1 MATSGSKQ
9 RRIPTLVKDNALVA
23 KRRRELVDAAV
34 GLFVRQGFHKT
45 TTREIAAAAG
55 WSVGALYEYIK
66 AKEDILYLV
75 CDAIHTDME
84 AALRERIA
92 HADTGRATLEG
103 AIAEYVRTCDRMQD
117 AILLI
122 YRETSALAPKSRRYV
137 LENEARITAI
147 FTEIL
152 QRGIDDGTLRMRDG
166 KASSARPCATSK
178 TIHCA
183 RSAPQRHPHG
193 RMTCGAGQAGAIR
206 IWGKSEV
213 CPANSQTVPKPPID
227 ALGRN
232 SPAKRVKP
240 QGR

>member
-1 MATSGSKQ
+1 MAKSGTRQ
-9 RRIPTLVKDNALVA
+9 RRIPTLVKDGALVA
-23 KRRRELVDAAV
+23 QRRRELVDAAV
-34 GLFVRQGFHKT
+34 GLFIRQGFHKT

-117 AILLI
+117 AILLV
-122 YRETSALAPKSRRYV
+122 YRETSALEPNSRRYV
-137 LENEARITAI
+137 LRNEARITAI

-152 QRGIDDGTLRMRDG
+152 ERGIADGTLRARDG
-166 KASSARPCATSK
+166 KALELMAHNITVLGHMWAFRRWFLAEHFTLDEY
-178 TIHCA
+178 IA
-183 RSAPQRHPHG
+183 Q
-193 RMTCGAGQAGAIR
+193 
-206 IWGKSEV
+206 
-213 CPANSQTVPKPPID
+213 QT
-227 ALGRN
+227 ALILN
-232 SPAKRVKP
+232 EAAA
-240 QGR
+240 

>member
-1 MATSGSKQ
+1 MAKSGTRQ
-9 RRIPTLVKDNALVA
+9 RRIPTLVKDGALVA
-23 KRRRELVDAAV
+23 QRRRELVDAAV
-34 GLFVRQGFHKT
+34 GLFIRQGFHKT
-45 TTREIAAAAG
+45 TTREIAGAAG

-92 HADTGRATLEG
+92 HADTGRATLEE

-152 QRGIDDGTLRMRDG
+152 ERGIADGTLRARDG
-166 KASSARPCATSK
+166 KALELMAHNITVLGHMWAFRRWFLAKHFTLDEYIAEQSAL
-178 TIHCA
+178 IL
-183 RSAPQRHPHG
+183 
-193 RMTCGAGQAGAIR
+193 
-206 IWGKSEV
+206 SE
-213 CPANSQTVPKPPID
+213 A
-227 ALGRN
+227 
-232 SPAKRVKP
+232 AK
-240 QGR
+240 